1 LSTPSHAHDLRETK
15 NEISELKSVIK
26 QLAQKL
32 ATTTLGGNYK
42 EAVKNKMS
50 NSDLVN
56 AQISLLYKVAPL
68 KDKRT

>member
-1 LSTPSHAHDLRETK
+1 
-15 NEISELKSVIK
+15 LKSVIE

-50 NSDLVN
+50 NSKLVN